1 MATFTAAVN
10 KIQGAAPDALTL
22 LRVLCFCDPEHIP
35 ISILKE
41 GCGAL
46 RQEDRR
52 RTPPARAVDKLESA
66 IDLFRSQMRL
76 SKAVQEIQRLSLV
89 VHTVEGS
96 DRIVRIHDLV
106 HLLLRSKLIA
116 DDERGQWLETVI
128 RIICKAFEGVG
139 DRRSPHNWSRCGQFI
154 SHIEFLE
161 GFAER
166 YGLENTELLDASTWC
181 AVF

>member
-10 KIQGAAPDALTL
+10 KIQETALDALTL
-22 LRVLCFCDPEHIP
+22 LRVLYFCDPEHIP

-41 GCGAL
+41 GYDAL

-66 IDLFRSQMRL
+66 IDLFRSQIRL

-96 DRIVRIHDLV
+96 DRIVRIHDLI

-116 DDERGQWLETVI
+116 DVERG
-128 RIICKAFEGVG
+128 
-139 DRRSPHNWSRCGQFI
+139 
-154 SHIEFLE
+154 
-161 GFAER
+161 
-166 YGLENTELLDASTWC
+166 
-181 AVF
+181 